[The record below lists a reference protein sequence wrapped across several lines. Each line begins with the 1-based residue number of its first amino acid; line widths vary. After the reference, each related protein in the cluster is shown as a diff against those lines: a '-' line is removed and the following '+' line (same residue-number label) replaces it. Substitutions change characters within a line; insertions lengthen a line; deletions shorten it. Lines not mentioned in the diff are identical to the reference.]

1 MKKGLFDMLIE
12 LRCDK
17 FRQKSIHFH
26 NGLNVVL
33 GDQSATNSIG
43 KSTLLMILDFV
54 FGGNTLVEYNKDIIS
69 ELGDHDYYFRFC
81 FSGEFYN
88 FRRGTYTP
96 DLLYRCNDN
105 YENLEP
111 LSLDEYK
118 TFLKS
123 SYSLDDIDLTF
134 RAVVSLYSRVWGK
147 ENDDVN
153 QPLHDAKRKNS
164 SECIDSLLKLYRK
177 YDTIRSLS
185 EKVEALKNE
194 KSAINSASKQELIPR
209 ITAKKYKENIL
220 KLDEINKEIENIKSN
235 LAKYAIN
242 IGEIVN
248 REISELKSRK
258 DSLLREQS
266 SISNRLNRVRLDLS
280 NNRHIKSKSF
290 ESLTKLFPDLNID
303 RISEVEEFH
312 SKISKILRAELQ
324 ESEAELSE
332 ALRSINNAIEEIDVS
347 ITRVLSNIE
356 NPTIIVDRVH
366 ELATVQTHAS
376 SEIKY
381 YERESNVSN
390 ELKELKETLTAE
402 RRRILK
408 FVENIINDKT
418 REYVSKIYS
427 EDRRSPVLSLSSDR
441 YTFNAIEDTGTGK
454 AYSNLLLLD
463 LAIFETTKLPFVIHD
478 SFLFKNI
485 ENESVA
491 RLIDLYVSLGKQS
504 FIAIDEIEKYGKKAE
519 ITLMQKSVIQLTND
533 QVLYVKDWRK

>member
-1 MKKGLFDMLIE
+1 MLIE

-17 FRQKSIHFH
+17 FRQESIHFH
-26 NGLNVVL
+26 DGLNVVL

-54 FGGNTLVEYNKDIIS
+54 FGGNTLVEYNKDIVS

-81 FSGEFYN
+81 FSGAFYN
-88 FRRGTYTP
+88 FRRGTYAP
-96 DLLYRCNDN
+96 DLLYRCNHN
-105 YENLEP
+105 YENLGP

-123 SYSLDDIDLTF
+123 SYSLDDVELTF

-220 KLDEINKEIENIKSN
+220 KLNEINNEIENIKNN

-303 RISEVEEFH
+303 RLSEVEEFH

-347 ITRVLSNIE
+347 ITRVLSNVE

-376 SEIKY
+376 SEIQY